1 MNKNLIYIISIS
13 DSTSKIDHTKYS
25 EYCINSWKYWCDKND
40 VDLKV
45 VTIND
50 DRCGKVVWNKEL
62 IFERAEG
69 YEKIG
74 IVDAD
79 TMIKWN
85 APNIFNS
92 FDDDFCMT
100 RDLVNWNWVYSSIQ
114 NYSKFFK
121 NIQLDISNYG
131 NAGVIFFHK
140 LYLPLFKEVFE
151 FYQENKKELDSWD
164 KGGGREQTILNFFL
178 KKNNVDIKF
187 IDGSWNL
194 LGMVKRGWLKSNHQL
209 PSDIP
214 HFLKYGNIW
223 HFTGFPIE
231 ERYSTV
237 KKVWEMVKS
246 NYI

>member
-1 MNKNLIYIISIS
+1 MNKNLIYIVSIS
-13 DSTSKIDHTKYS
+13 DTTSKIDHTKYS
-25 EYCINSWKYWCDKND
+25 EYCINSWKYWCHKNNI
-40 VDLKV
+40 DLKV
-45 VTIND
+45 ITEND
-50 DRCGKVVWNKEL
+50 GRCGKVVWNKEL

-85 APNIFNS
+85 APNIFNN
-92 FDDDFCMT
+92 FDDEFCMS
-100 RDLVNWNWVYSSIQ
+100 RDLVNWNWVHNSIQ

-121 NIQLDISNYG
+121 NIQLDISSYG

-151 FYQENKKELDSWD
+151 FYQENKKELDFWD
-164 KGGGREQTILNFFL
+164 KGGGREQTVLNFFL

-187 IDGSWNL
+187 LDGSWNL
-194 LGMVKRGWLKSNHQL
+194 LGMHKRGWLKSNHQL

-223 HFTGFPIE
+223 HFTGFDIE
-231 ERYSTV
+231 ERYAVV
-237 KKVWEMVKS
+237 KKVWEMIKS
-246 NYI
+246 NYV